1 MNNTLILLDLDHT
14 LIYGSYAPS
23 EEAYKLFQFNPYLAV
38 YERPL
43 AKELVELCKNI
54 GDIIIYTTALKTYA
68 TKISKTLNMQ
78 PIQILSRKNCLR
90 INEQYR
96 KQIDPTWMEMYETI
110 IIIDDS
116 PNVWINTD
124 DSIHFLVPTEF
135 RGDANDSNLSEVI
148 YRLNSLTKLLN
159 EV

>member
-1 MNNTLILLDLDHT
+1 MKKKLIILDLDHT

-23 EEAYKLFQFNPYLAV
+23 EKAHKLFQFNPYLAV

-43 AKELVELCKNI
+43 AKELVELCKNT
-54 GDIIIYTTALKTYA
+54 GDIIIYTTALKKYA
-68 TKISKTLNMQ
+68 TKISKSLHIK

-96 KQIDPTWMEMYETI
+96 KQFDSTWMEMYQTI
-110 IIIDDS
+110 IVIDDS

-124 DSIHFLVPTEF
+124 DSIYFLVPTEF
-135 RGDANDSNLSEVI
+135 RGNANDTNLSEI
-148 YRLNSLTKLLN
+148 IDKINAIKQ
-159 EV
+159 

>member
-1 MNNTLILLDLDHT
+1 MKKILIILDLDHT

-23 EEAYKLFQFNPYLAV
+23 EEANKLFQFNSYLAV

-43 AKELVELCKNI
+43 AKELVDLCKNT

-68 TKISKTLNMQ
+68 NKISKSLNIE

-90 INEQYR
+90 IKEQYR
-96 KQIDPTWMEMYETI
+96 KQIEPIWIESYETI
-110 IIIDDS
+110 IVIDDS

-135 RGDANDSNLSEVI
+135 RGDANDTNLSEI
-148 YRLNSLTKLLN
+148 IDKLNALKT
-159 EV
+159 